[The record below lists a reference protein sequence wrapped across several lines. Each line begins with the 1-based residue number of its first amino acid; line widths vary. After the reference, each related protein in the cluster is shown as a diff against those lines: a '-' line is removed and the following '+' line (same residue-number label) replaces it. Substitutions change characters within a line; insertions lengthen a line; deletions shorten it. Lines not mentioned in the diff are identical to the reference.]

1 MTPAGV
7 ARLQSEEGFRAQ
19 PYQDTTGHWTVG
31 FGTNLDAGITRNM
44 AAAWMYYVLAKNLTA
59 LEALPW
65 FNAISAPAQDVVEDM
80 AYNMGIAEMLQF
92 HDMIAAISQNPPNYR
107 AASVAMLNS
116 EWSRQVPHRAG
127 PLADAMMKCQG

>member
-7 ARLQSEEGFRAQ
+7 ARLQSEEGFRAL

-31 FGTNLDAGITRNM
+31 FGTNLNAGITRNM
-44 AAAWMYYVLAKNLTA
+44 ATAWMYDVLAKNLAA

-65 FNAISAPAQDVVEDM
+65 FNAISAPARDVVEDM
-80 AYNMGIAEMLQF
+80 AYNMGVEGMLGF
-92 HDMIAAISQNPPNYR
+92 SDMIAALSQNPPDYR

-116 EWSRQVPHRAG
+116 EWSRQVPNRAR
-127 PLADAMMKCQG
+127 PLADAMQKCQE